1 MHTRVYAPICREREG
16 GSERDHSCIQ
26 VYLHAHIYVY
36 ICVCQLGTVGAP
48 HVGVPHVG
56 APPSAPQL
64 EVTVD
69 NLVHR
74 LKMAVCRRM
83 IQQ

>member
-1 MHTRVYAPICREREG
+1 MR
-16 GSERDHSCIQ
+16 
-26 VYLHAHIYVY
+26 
-36 ICVCQLGTVGAP
+36 VCQLGTVGSP